1 MMSLE
6 SFKFAM
12 SYGWWVPEIHQSA
25 IDVTIWIFLYSIEA
39 LKMGHTNPLEIY

>member
-12 SYGWWVPEIHQSA
+12 SYGWWVPEIHHNT
-25 IDVTIWIFLYSIEA
+25 IDHLDILYSIEA